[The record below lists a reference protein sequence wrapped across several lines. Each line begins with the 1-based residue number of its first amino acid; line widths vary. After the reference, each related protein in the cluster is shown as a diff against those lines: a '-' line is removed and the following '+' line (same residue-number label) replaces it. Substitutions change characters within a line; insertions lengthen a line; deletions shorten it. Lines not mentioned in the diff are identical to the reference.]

1 MLRTKPF
8 ILPKMAE
15 YITEQTNKS
24 LEKYLKTNETNK
36 TNVKF
41 SKYDNKNIIL
51 FTSGFLI
58 GFSICSLFSY
68 SRG

>member
-15 YITEQTNKS
+15 YIKEQTNKS

-51 FTSGFLI
+51 FTSGFLM

>member
-15 YITEQTNKS
+15 YIKEQTNKS
-24 LEKYLKTNETNK
+24 LEKYLKINE

-41 SKYDNKNIIL
+41 SKYENKNIIL
-51 FTSGFLI
+51 FTSGFLM
-58 GFSICSLFSY
+58 GFSICSIFSY
-68 SRG
+68 KSVIFS